1 MGYRSFYDKL
11 FVYKN
16 DSGIIGDHYR
26 EGEDRC
32 LTT

>member
-11 FVYKN
+11 FAYIKN

-26 EGEDRC
+26 GIDC